1 MSESVEQTNLFICET
16 SLHVAEA
23 TSIVEQDFE
32 DSRNILIV
40 TNSPRVSDM
49 DTESLGRVYD
59 RHFIANYKLNISNKE
74 IPFVPESVKMGLN
87 KALTYISL
95 LLMVLAL
102 ACMSLLVQDL
112 NIFFSTQSPILN
124 NGLAWIRNHG
134 WAQLYHFE
142 VGIGLYMQGGLK
154 DRGRLS
160 EVLFPLTLES
170 LLSDGIIDGVY
181 CMRPD
186 DLSTVY
192 PNVVTKEI
200 NFYAHNELLTAL
212 FESDFHI
219 DRLSNRYPLF
229 VLVTQPLVENDY
241 ISAQAYREKTE
252 AIITALGKTHHVIV
266 KPHPGEDTMRYVDM
280 DVTVLHEADYPVEL
294 LIWSLLGRDDV
305 PEISVGSTG
314 LSTAL
319 SNLAAVPVKK
329 HSFIEYYELDEMDKK
344 MRQYYSNCSIEY
356 VSEPKALFGVH
367 ERSDSE
373 SESNA

>member
-1 MSESVEQTNLFICET
+1 
-16 SLHVAEA
+16 
-23 TSIVEQDFE
+23 
-32 DSRNILIV
+32 
-40 TNSPRVSDM
+40 M